1 MIERNDWQDFYRQ
14 QVKNAERLHQN
25 LHRLPDILPPRIR
38 TENLKPNDQDHKTRT
53 KKIAI
58 QDPSRAKF

>member
-1 MIERNDWQDFYRQ
+1 MKERNDWQDFYRQ

-38 TENLKPNDQDHKTRT
+38 TEKLKFRNHDNQKQ
-53 KKIAI
+53 KFSI
-58 QDPSRAKF
+58 QALQQSKN